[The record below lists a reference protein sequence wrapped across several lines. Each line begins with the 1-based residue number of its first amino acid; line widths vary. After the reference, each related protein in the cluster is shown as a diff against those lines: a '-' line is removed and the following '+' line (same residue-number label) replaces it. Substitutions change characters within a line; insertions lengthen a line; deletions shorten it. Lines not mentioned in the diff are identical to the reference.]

1 MEILFSNRK
10 SFSLPIGSLC
20 PPPQGKPSGF
30 DGKDGNHRGTPC
42 TIRSLIQA
50 LKQHHLDAST
60 LSKPELFSVGESVRA
75 GILVLINDVDWELE
89 GGLDAEIGEGDRVTF
104 ISTLHGG

>member
-10 SFSLPIGSLC
+10 SFSLPIESLC
-20 PPPQGKPSGF
+20 SPQSKASTFDSGSSAQKKTPSY
-30 DGKDGNHRGTPC
+30 
-42 TIRSLIQA
+42 TIRYLIHA
-50 LKQHHLDAST
+50 LKQHHLDTSI
-60 LSKPELFSVGESVRA
+60 LPKPELFSVGESVRA

-89 GGLDAEIGEGDRVTF
+89 GGLDAEVGDGDRVTF